1 MGFPAQNRQ
10 DRLLPGAC
18 YLFAAFHGPEKA
30 GFAALDPPRLQAVA
44 IKPSACLLDEAAQQM
59 PS

>member
-1 MGFPAQNRQ
+1 MGFPVQNRQ
-10 DRLLPGAC
+10 DRLLPVAR
-18 YLFAAFHGPEKA
+18 YLFAVFHGPEKA